1 MPAIEEQIGRAGKI
15 IKAVAV
21 LLGLLP
27 GIALLLGLVD
37 IPPSLA
43 DLIKFLT
50 FAISIGVVICIMLL
64 RDRIRR
70 LTNKTV
76 AIFVVSAVLIGSAFA
91 TAYMIV
97 AKDHIIVMTTGAGIE
112 RHVKPLYPS
121 ADIQEIMRAYRGDYK
136 EALATSNRNA
146 ELSALMERE
155 SGSAIVLLI
164 LLLVTGQV
172 LLVSG
177 IVGGAWKLAGGRQ
190 AKET

>member
-1 MPAIEEQIGRAGKI
+1 MPAIEDQIGRAGKI

-50 FAISIGVVICIMLL
+50 FAVSIGVVICIMLL

-70 LTNKTV
+70 LTSKKA
-76 AIFVVSAVLIGSAFA
+76 AILVVTAVLTGAAFA

-97 AKDHIIVMTTGAGIE
+97 AQDQIVVISTGAGIE
-112 RHVKPLYPS
+112 RYVKPLDPS
-121 ADIQEIMRAYRGDYK
+121 ADIQDIMRDYRGDYG
-136 EALATSNRNA
+136 EALATSVRNA
-146 ELSALMERE
+146 ELSALMEQE

-164 LLLVTGQV
+164 LLLVAGQV

-177 IVGGAWKLAGGRQ
+177 IVGGAWKLAGARQ
-190 AKET
+190 AKES